1 MANQFYTPS
10 PMVNF
15 RYESNPSDA
24 QRLVDTMKEIKQEG
38 QADEERA
45 LKIKAAQQ
53 AYELGALQMQKAQM
67 QMTEEQRKVALD
79 QGAAEAYRT
88 FMAGGG
94 SRADAIR
101 AANNYIA
108 INGTWQDKQEADAE
122 YIKMASDLSKVV
134 GDTPELAG
142 ELADLLNSR
151 SDTPIDP
158 QVLRQRIMQRQ
169 ATPLPGAPG
178 YMIGMLEDGSIGI
191 IDKRTEGMK
200 KAEEFDQKIKQET
213 LDIKKEREANQ
224 LEIARMRNEV
234 FMERLQ
240 MARSTKAQAE
250 ISKIEKQ
257 RRNEALK
264 VYNSN
269 QNKLDSLRRSA
280 SMDNPNRMNTLMQ
293 LIPGL
298 KPDATPEETTA
309 KVQELITK
317 LTIRRD
323 MAFQQLSEID
333 PELAALQAANFT
345 PTEGLT
351 TLPAPAA
358 PAAPPVAAP
367 ATPNTSTEKKVS
379 PAFEAY
385 LKRREQRKA
394 KR

>member
-15 RYESNPSDA
+15 RYEPNPSDA
-24 QRLVDTMKEIKQEG
+24 QRLVDTMKKIKQEG
-38 QADEERA
+38 QADELHEA
-45 LKIKAAQQ
+45 KIKDLRQ
-53 AYELGALQMQKAQM
+53 AYELSALQMQKTQLAL
-67 QMTEEQRKVALD
+67 TEEQRKIKLD
-79 QGAAEAYRT
+79 QGAAEVYRT

-101 AANNYIA
+101 AANNFIA
-108 INGTWQDKQEADAE
+108 LNGTWQDRQEADAE

-178 YMIGMLEDGSIGI
+178 YMIGMLEDGSIGV

-200 KAEEFDQKIKQET
+200 KAEEFDQRIKQET
-213 LDIKKEREANQ
+213 LDIKKERETNQ
-224 LEIARMRNEV
+224 LEIARMRNEAS
-234 FMERLQ
+234 MERLQ
-240 MARSTKAQAE
+240 MALAAKAQAE
-250 ISKIEKQ
+250 ISKAEK
-257 RRNEALK
+257 EK
-264 VYNSN
+264 
-269 QNKLDSLRRSA
+269 
-280 SMDNPNRMNTLMQ
+280 
-293 LIPGL
+293 
-298 KPDATPEETTA
+298 
-309 KVQELITK
+309 
-317 LTIRRD
+317 RD
-323 MAFQQLSEID
+323 MAFQQYMEIA
-333 PELAALQAANFT
+333 PELAALQTANF
-345 PTEGLT
+345 PPDAGLT
-351 TLPAPAA
+351 TLPAPAT

-385 LKRREQRKA
+385 LKRQEQRKA

>member
-15 RYESNPSDA
+15 QYAPNPSDA

-67 QMTEEQRKVALD
+67 QLTEEQRKIALD

-108 INGTWQDKQEADAE
+108 INGTWQDRQEADAE
-122 YIKMASDLSKVV
+122 YIKMASDLAKVV
-134 GDTPELAG
+134 TDTPELAG

-200 KAEEFDQKIKQET
+200 KAEEFDQRIKQET

-224 LEIARMRNEV
+224 REIARMRNEAS
-234 FMERLQ
+234 M
-240 MARSTKAQAE
+240 STKAQAE

-280 SMDNPNRMNTLMQ
+280 SMDNPNRMNILMQ

-309 KVQELITK
+309 KVQGLITE

>member
-38 QADEERA
+38 QADELHEA
-45 LKIKAAQQ
+45 KLKDLRQ
-53 AYELGALQMQKAQM
+53 AYELSALKMQKAQM
-67 QMTEEQRKVALD
+67 QLTEEQRKIALD
-79 QGAAEAYRT
+79 QGAAEVYRT

-108 INGTWQDKQEADAE
+108 INGTWQDRQEADAE
-122 YIKMASDLSKVV
+122 YIKMASDLAKVV
-134 GDTPELAG
+134 TDTPELAG

-200 KAEEFDQKIKQET
+200 KAEEFDQRIKQET

-224 LEIARMRNEV
+224 REIARMRNEAS
-234 FMERLQ
+234 M
-240 MARSTKAQAE
+240 STKAQAE

-280 SMDNPNRMNTLMQ
+280 SMDNPNRMNILMQ

-309 KVQELITK
+309 KVQGLITE

>member
-67 QMTEEQRKVALD
+67 QLTEEQRKVALD
-79 QGAAEAYRT
+79 QGAAEVYRT

-101 AANNYIA
+101 AANNFIA
-108 INGTWQDKQEADAE
+108 LNGTWQDRQEADAE
-122 YIKMASDLSKVV
+122 YVKMASDLAKVAADV
-134 GDTPELAG
+134 PEMAGD
-142 ELADLLNSR
+142 LADLINSR

-158 QVLRQRIMQRQ
+158 QVLRQRMTQGEPVLLGNTGYVARK
-169 ATPLPGAPG
+169 GA
-178 YMIGMLEDGSIGI
+178 DGSYTIE
-191 IDKRTEGMK
+191 DARTPSMK
-200 KAEEFDQKIKQET
+200 EAEEFDRKIKQET
-213 LDIKKEREANQ
+213 LDIKKEREANL
-224 LEIARMRNEV
+224 LEKARMSADVAR
-234 FMERLQ
+234 ERLEVSQ
-240 MARSTKAQAE
+240 MTKAQKE
-250 ISKIEKQ
+250 ISKAEKEK
-257 RRNEALK
+257 RDKAFM
-264 VYNSN
+264 VYKSN
-269 QNKLDSLRRSA
+269 QDKLDSLQRAA
-280 SMDNPNRMNTLMQ
+280 SMDNPNRLGVLAQ
-293 LIPGL
+293 ILPGL
-298 KPDATPEETTA
+298 KPDAKPDDIEA
-309 KVQELITK
+309 KVQGLIAELTV
-317 LTIRRD
+317 RRD
-323 MAFQQLSEID
+323 MAFQQYMEIA

-351 TLPAPAA
+351 TLPAPAT

-385 LKRREQRKA
+385 LKRQEQRKA

>member
-1 MANQFYTPS
+1 
-10 PMVNF
+10 
-15 RYESNPSDA
+15 
-24 QRLVDTMKEIKQEG
+24 MKEIKQEG

-53 AYELGALQMQKAQM
+53 AYELGALKMQKAQM
-67 QMTEEQRKVALD
+67 QLTEEQRKIKLD

-108 INGTWQDKQEADAE
+108 INGTWQDRQEADAE
-122 YIKMASDLSKVV
+122 YIKMASDLAKVV
-134 GDTPELAG
+134 TDTPELAG

-213 LDIKKEREANQ
+213 LDIKKEHEANQ
-224 LEIARMRNEV
+224 LEIARMR
-234 FMERLQ
+234 ERLQ
-240 MARSTKAQAE
+240 MAQSTKAQAE
-250 ISKIEKQ
+250 ISKIAKQ

-269 QNKLDSLRRSA
+269 QNKLDSLIRSA
-280 SMDNPNRMNTLMQ
+280 SMDNPNRMNILMQ

-317 LTIRRD
+317 LTTRRD

>member
-1 MANQFYTPS
+1 
-10 PMVNF
+10 
-15 RYESNPSDA
+15 
-24 QRLVDTMKEIKQEG
+24 MKEIKQEG

-108 INGTWQDKQEADAE
+108 INGTWQDRQEADAE
-122 YIKMASDLSKVV
+122 YIKMASDLAKVV

-178 YMIGMLEDGSIGI
+178 YMIGMLEDGSIGV

-200 KAEEFDQKIKQET
+200 KAEEFDQRIKQET
-213 LDIKKEREANQ
+213 LDIKKEREANL
-224 LEIARMRNEV
+224 LEKARMRNEAS
-234 FMERLQ
+234 MERLQ
-240 MARSTKAQAE
+240 MAQSTKAQAE

-280 SMDNPNRMNTLMQ
+280 SMDNPNRMNILMQ

-309 KVQELITK
+309 KVQGLITE
-317 LTIRRD
+317 LTTRRD

-385 LKRREQRKA
+385 LKRQEQRKA

>member
-38 QADEERA
+38 QADELHEA
-45 LKIKAAQQ
+45 KLKDLRQ
-53 AYELGALQMQKAQM
+53 AYELSALKMQKAQM
-67 QMTEEQRKVALD
+67 QLTEEQRKIALD
-79 QGAAEAYRT
+79 QGAAEVYRT

-108 INGTWQDKQEADAE
+108 INGTWQDRQEADAE
-122 YIKMASDLSKVV
+122 YIKMASDLAKVV
-134 GDTPELAG
+134 TDTPELAG

-200 KAEEFDQKIKQET
+200 KAEEFDQRIKQET

-224 LEIARMRNEV
+224 REIARMRNEAS
-234 FMERLQ
+234 M
-240 MARSTKAQAE
+240 STKAQAE

-280 SMDNPNRMNTLMQ
+280 SMDNPNRMNILMQ

-309 KVQELITK
+309 KVQGLITE
-317 LTIRRD
+317 LTTRRD